1 MTAVSRTRRWA
12 APRCPARSIAPL
24 PAPGPSAAVAAGLPP
39 PPPPPPPRRA
49 PLRSQRCRQP
59 LPARSAPSRAARPAA
74 APDFG
79 QINFQVWERCGAHG
93 GSSYSPPPPP
103 PPPEPRCRGCGR
115 GCPQPAARS
124 LSADFPLPL
133 RTHLPDG
140 GFSPRPP
147 LSKFNLILFFPKSA
161 EGGGEAQPSPSP
173 PPALSSIALQ
183 VAWSRAAPP
192 PDRASPPPPRPRRPA
207 RSRRRRHH
215 ELPLRARPLPTA
227 PGAHGTEPPLG
238 CTPPSPISTAQRA
251 APRLSVRVG
260 VRGGLRQLSPSAFF
274 SFFLS
279 FLSLSL
285 LASPN

>member
-24 PAPGPSAAVAAGLPP
+24 PAPGPGAAVAAGLPLPPP

-124 LSADFPLPL
+124 LSADSPLPL

-192 PDRASPPPPRPRRPA
+192 RPVPPPPPPRVA
-207 RSRRRRHH
+207 
-215 ELPLRARPLPTA
+215 A
-227 PGAHGTEPPLG
+227 PGAASPDCAGRPWHGAAARMYPTVADLHRATRSSAPECACGRAGGAPPAV
-238 CTPPSPISTAQRA
+238 P
-251 APRLSVRVG
+251 
-260 VRGGLRQLSPSAFF
+260 LRFF
-274 SFFLS
+274 FFLS
-279 FLSLSL
+279 FFSLSLSHSL
-285 LASPN
+285 YLFI